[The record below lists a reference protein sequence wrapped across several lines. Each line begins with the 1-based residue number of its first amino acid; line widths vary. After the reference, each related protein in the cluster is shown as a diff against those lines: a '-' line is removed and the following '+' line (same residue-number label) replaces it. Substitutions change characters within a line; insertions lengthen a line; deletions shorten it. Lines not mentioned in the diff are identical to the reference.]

1 LKHIENLPEL
11 KEFVWFMRQSR
22 LPPGKANIF
31 QKLRAKRSEVLAA
44 GTELLDLSI
53 GEPKGPALLSAR
65 QAASDAVMSDKE
77 VMHAYQYN
85 LDQAVRG
92 FSKRFVRAHLARDL
106 PDGEVAYLPIMG
118 IKPMLGLLPLAAGCA
133 NKAVTVATMTAPGYP
148 IPADWCDYHPNAEH
162 YALKLSPENEYL
174 FSPEDI
180 RAGTDLIMIN
190 YPHNPSGQVADEA
203 WLRALCAHCETN
215 DIRLF
220 NDAAYYCL
228 TFTDEA
234 ISLSEVAIDY
244 PELSWAEGFTAAKL
258 IGNGTGWHV
267 GAMAGSKD
275 FIADIAEVKGK
286 TDAGLVAPMAVGA
299 LHALETDQAGID
311 VYRKMYSERLDL
323 LMDLLSGQGMRL
335 ALKPRAGFYTLWEA
349 PSTAFGRPMAS
360 SEDFNMAMIEEAGV
374 VGVHF
379 PGCIRYAVCADVS
392 AMEDGLLKAFQ
403 SANVGYA

>member
-1 LKHIENLPEL
+1 
-11 KEFVWFMRQSR
+11 MRQSR

-31 QKLRAKRSEVLAA
+31 QKIRAKRSDVLAA
-44 GTELLDLSI
+44 GTQLLDLSI

-65 QAASDAVMSDKE
+65 EAAAGAVMSDQE

-85 LDQAVRG
+85 LDQAVPG
-92 FSKRFVRAHLARDL
+92 FSERFVAAHLARDL
-106 PDGEVAYLPIMG
+106 PAGEVAYLPIMG
-118 IKPMLGLLPLAAGCA
+118 IKPILGLLPLAAGCA
-133 NKAVTVATMTAPGYP
+133 TGPVTVATMTAPGYP
-148 IPADWCDYHPNAEH
+148 IPADWCDYHPHAEH
-162 YALKLSPENEYL
+162 YALQLSPANEYL
-174 FSPEDI
+174 FSTEDI

-190 YPHNPSGQVADEA
+190 YPHNPSGQVAGEA

-228 TFTDEA
+228 TFTDET

-244 PELSWAEGFTAAKL
+244 PDLSWAEGFTAAKL

-267 GAMAGSKD
+267 GAMAGSPD
-275 FIADIAEVKGK
+275 FVGDFKEVKGK
-286 TDAGLVAPMAVGA
+286 TDAGLVAPMAAGA

-323 LMDLLSGQGMRL
+323 LIDLLSGHGMRL
-335 ALKPRAGFYTLWEA
+335 ALKPRAGFYTLWQA
-349 PSTAFGRPMAS
+349 PNTAFGRPMAS
-360 SEDFNMAMIEEAGV
+360 SEEFNMAMIEEAGV

-379 PGCIRYAVCADVS
+379 PGCIRYAVCADVA
-392 AMEDGLLKAFQ
+392 AMEDGLRSAFQ
-403 SANVGYA
+403 AANVAYA

>member
-1 LKHIENLPEL
+1 
-11 KEFVWFMRQSR
+11 MRQSR

-31 QKLRAKRSEVLAA
+31 QKIRAKRSEVLAA

>member
-1 LKHIENLPEL
+1 
-11 KEFVWFMRQSR
+11 MRQSR

-31 QKLRAKRSEVLAA
+31 QKIRAKRSDVLAA
-44 GTELLDLSI
+44 GTQLLDLSI

-148 IPADWCDYHPNAEH
+148 IPADWCDYHPHAEH
-162 YALKLSPENEYL
+162 YALQLSPANEYL
-174 FSPEDI
+174 FSTEDI

-190 YPHNPSGQVADEA
+190 YPHNPSGQVAGEA

-228 TFTDEA
+228 TFTDET

-244 PELSWAEGFTAAKL
+244 PDLSWAEGFTAAKL

-267 GAMAGSKD
+267 GAMAGSTD

-286 TDAGLVAPMAVGA
+286 TDAGLVAPMAAGA

-323 LMDLLSGQGMRL
+323 LIDLLSGHGMRL
-335 ALKPRAGFYTLWEA
+335 ALKPRAGFYTLWQA
-349 PSTAFGRPMAS
+349 PNTAFGRPMAS
-360 SEDFNMAMIEEAGV
+360 SEEFNMAMIEEAGV

-379 PGCIRYAVCADVS
+379 PGCIRYAVCADVA
-392 AMEDGLLKAFQ
+392 AMEDGLRSAFQ
-403 SANVGYA
+403 AANVAYA